1 MTVDNAVRARNALQ
15 RLVLDCTG
23 VTPADLP
30 RLAATA
36 AADLGVTSMT
46 MLVIDYAQTFLSP
59 FTGGHSERVPIEGT
73 LAGRAYALGE
83 ITESPSGDR
92 LYVPMTDCG
101 HRIGV
106 LEVVSAESLT
116 SADTE
121 TCAAI
126 ATVLGH
132 LITSRRLY
140 GDAIERLR
148 RGLPLQLATEIV
160 WSLLPPLTLTTPEA
174 EVTGILEPCYEVGGD
189 GFDYAIGD
197 GTLHVA
203 IFDAVGH
210 GIAASA
216 MTTMA
221 INAYRNARRC
231 GLDLADTYRSIDKW
245 LHARHP
251 DHFVTAVLAELDLA
265 SGMLRMIS
273 AGHPGG
279 LLLRDGQRVK
289 DLVAPTAL
297 PLGLSGLAGTSPE
310 IAEEALEP
318 GDHVLFFTDGVIE
331 ARSADGEFF
340 GRQRLVDFVV
350 RTLADRTRS
359 PETMRRLIR
368 AILDHQ
374 HENLQDD
381 ATAVL
386 IEWKPAQ
393 SPTSEILR

>member
-1 MTVDNAVRARNALQ
+1 VTVDNAVRARNALQ
-15 RLVLDCTG
+15 RLVLGCTG

-30 RLAATA
+30 RLATAA

-46 MLVIDYAQTFLSP
+46 MLVVDYAQTFLAA
-59 FTGGHSERVPIEGT
+59 FTATGGEAERTPIEGT

-83 ITESPSGDR
+83 IAEPPSGDR
-92 LYVPMTDCG
+92 MYVPMTDCG

-106 LEVVSAESLT
+106 LEVVFTEALSP
-116 SADTE
+116 ADRD
-121 TCAAI
+121 TCTAI
-126 ATVLGH
+126 ATVLGQ

-160 WSLLPPLTLTTPEA
+160 WSLLPPLTLSTPEA

-203 IFDAVGH
+203 VFDAVGH
-210 GIAASA
+210 GIGASA

-221 INAYRNARRC
+221 INGYRNARRC
-231 GLDLADTYRSIDKW
+231 GLDLPDTYRSIDKW
-245 LHARHP
+245 LNARHP
-251 DHFVTAVLAELDLA
+251 DQFVTAVLAELDLA
-265 SGMLRMIS
+265 TGTLRMIS

-289 DLVAPTAL
+289 DLPAPTAL
-297 PLGLSGLAGTSPE
+297 PLGLSGLAGMSPE
-310 IAEEALEP
+310 IVEEALEP

-350 RTLADRTRS
+350 RTLADRMRA
-359 PETMRRLIR
+359 PETMRRLVR
-368 AILDHQ
+368 AILEHQ
-374 HENLQDD
+374 YEHLQDD

-386 IEWKPAQ
+386 MGWAG
-393 SPTSEILR
+393 R

>member
-15 RLVLDCTG
+15 RLVLGCTG
-23 VTPADLP
+23 VIPGELP
-30 RLAATA
+30 RLAEEA

-46 MLVIDYAQTFLSP
+46 MLVVDYAQTFLAT
-59 FTGGHSERVPIEGT
+59 FTTVAGTVGGDVERIPIEGT

-83 ITESPSGDR
+83 MTESPSGDR
-92 LYVPMTDCG
+92 LYVPMIDCG

-106 LEVVSAESLT
+106 LEVVTTGSLDP
-116 SADTE
+116 ADRE

-203 IFDAVGH
+203 LFDAVGH

-231 GLDLADTYRSIDKW
+231 GLDLPDTYRSIDKW

-251 DHFVTAVLAELDLA
+251 DQFVTAVLAELDLA
-265 SGMLRMIS
+265 SGVLRTIS

-289 DLVAPTAL
+289 DLAAPTAL

-310 IAEEALEP
+310 IVEEALEP

-340 GRQRLVDFVV
+340 GQQRLVDFVV
-350 RTLADRTRS
+350 RTLADRMRAA
-359 PETMRRLIR
+359 ETMRRLIR

-374 HENLQDD
+374 YEQLQDD

-386 IEWKPAQ
+386 VGWVG
-393 SPTSEILR
+393 R